1 MTLQRNRLALLRNT
15 IINNKDMRIKESEL
29 PGFGALIGIVLI
41 ISAFFVKEDKFMY
54 VLAGIG
60 AIAASF
66 LLIFLN
72 NYTKK

>member
-1 MTLQRNRLALLRNT
+1 
-15 IINNKDMRIKESEL
+15 MRIKESEL